1 MAHWPLG
8 QFFPQPYL
16 VGSPRSLACGLVV
29 RTRALTLSKKEAFM
43 TAIKTVAILLSLSV
57 SSLLSLPHVRAGE
70 LRVGGT
76 HPDFVGGVHPS
87 FTINRNVTEG
97 RNVRMPP
104 APSGGRVR
112 GAALAAWATRFR
124 DVEQAS
130 HCMEAFYPFLWYWD

>member
-8 QFFPQPYL
+8 QFFPRPYL
-16 VGSPRSLACGLVV
+16 VGSPRGLACGLVV

-57 SSLLSLPHVRAGE
+57 SSLLSLPQVRAGE

-87 FTINRNVTEG
+87 FSINRNVTES
-97 RNVRMPP
+97 RNVGMPP
-104 APSGGRVR
+104 PPSGGRVR
-112 GAALAAWATRFR
+112 GAALAWATRFR